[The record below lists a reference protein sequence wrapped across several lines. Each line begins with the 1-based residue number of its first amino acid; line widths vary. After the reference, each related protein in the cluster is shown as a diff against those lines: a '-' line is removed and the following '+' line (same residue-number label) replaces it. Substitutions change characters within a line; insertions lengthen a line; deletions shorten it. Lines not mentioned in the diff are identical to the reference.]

1 MSKTLYEMVDEAA
14 DKANWPRPPFDP
26 ELDKFYLFFWK
37 IAAEDAREYERA
49 RLQKGYDRLAFLHT
63 ETMAELIETRKRMDE
78 MSKSWWAML
87 KHRIAMRWVRKE
99 EPDE

>member
-1 MSKTLYEMVDEAA
+1 MSKTLYEMLHEAA
-14 DKANWPRPPFDP
+14 EKSGWAPPQLSIEADNF
-26 ELDKFYLFFWK
+26 FTFFWK
-37 IAAEDAREYERA
+37 IDAEDAREYERA

-99 EPDE
+99 DSDE